1 MRIGSVRSQPTRP
14 EQTAAQA
21 RDALM
26 ALADPAKAK
35 FLAGFFKTGKGQ
47 YGEGDRF
54 LGINVPSIRKVAKV
68 FHNLPLPDCE
78 ELLESEYNDARFL
91 ALIILVNH
99 YEKGNDQIQGLV
111 FETYL
116 KRRQFVN
123 NWNLV
128 DASAPYIA
136 GGHLLRRSRATL
148 HQLGQSKSLWDRRI
162 AIVATFAFIRQ
173 DDFVDTLRITEQL
186 LGDQHDLIHKA
197 CGWMLREVGKR
208 DQTVLEQF
216 LRQFYRQ
223 MPRTMLRYAIER
235 FTPAVRNAY
244 LAGEIA

>member
-54 LGINVPSIRKVAKV
+54 LGINVPSIRKVAKF

-78 ELLESEYNDARFL
+78 ELLQSEYNDARLL

-136 GGHLLRRSRATL
+136 GGHLLRRSRVML
-148 HQLGQSKSLWDRRI
+148 YQLGQSKSLWDRRI

-208 DQTVLEQF
+208 NQPVLEQF

-223 MPRTMLRYAIER
+223 MPRTTLRYAIER